1 MKTANFPTARH
12 LAAQVSHPTERIYHP
27 RPKVGQKTVNAGR
40 GGVEGGGGV
49 SADLPDALCFLFYV
63 N

>member
-1 MKTANFPTARH
+1 MQAVF
-12 LAAQVSHPTERIYHP
+12 LVWFSFVF
-27 RPKVGQKTVNAGR
+27 PKVSEKTMGEGGR
-40 GGVEGGGGV
+40 GEGGGGV